1 MQEVAVQMIYAIT
14 EPEGKNS
21 NSFLEQ
27 NIFMKKISK
36 LFTEFIVQERHSIND
51 WTGEY
56 KLTETNTV
64 LM

>member
-51 WTGEY
+51 
-56 KLTETNTV
+56 
-64 LM
+64 